1 MENKIKL
8 LYATNNNSKVYNMKR
23 RLANQPIEII
33 QLKELGIKI
42 NVNEDGKS
50 AVENAIKK
58 AQAYYERTK
67 IPTIAG
73 DSSLFIDGIPNDSQP
88 GLFVRRVNGKV
99 LSDDEMIEYYTK
111 LIESIGGESTG
122 YYVTGLALITDH
134 GLFTT
139 EISEDK
145 FILSSTT
152 SNNNHRGNPLDV
164 MTIDPVSQK
173 FYTDMTDDD
182 FKNLGQIFDKECI
195 AFIEK
200 NLLNKTKIKS
210 RIANR
215 K

>member
-1 MENKIKL
+1 MKL
-8 LYATNNNSKVYNMKR
+8 LYATSNNSKVYNMRR
-23 RLANQPIEII
+23 RLKNIPIEII
-33 QLKELGIKI
+33 TPKELGIKV
-42 NVNEDGKS
+42 NVIEDGKN

-58 AQAYYERTK
+58 AQAYYEETK

-73 DSSLFIDGIPNDSQP
+73 DSGLFIDGIPDDKQP

-99 LSDDEMIEYYTK
+99 LSDDKMIEYYK
-111 LIESIGGESTG
+111 ELIESIGGKSTG
-122 YYVTGLALITDH
+122 YYVTGLALITEQ

-145 FILSSTT
+145 FILSSTI

-182 FKNLGQIFDKECI
+182 FESLGHIFDKECVK
-195 AFIEK
+195 FLEE
-200 NLLNKTKIKS
+200 NLLKESKELQKS
-210 RIANR
+210 KCQKN
-215 K
+215 

>member
-1 MENKIKL
+1 MKL
-8 LYATNNNSKVYNMKR
+8 LYATNNNSKVYNMRR
-23 RLANQPIEII
+23 RLENIPIEII
-33 QLKELGIKI
+33 TPKELGIKV
-42 NVNEDGKS
+42 NVIEDGKT

-58 AQAYYERTK
+58 AQAYYEETK

-73 DSSLFIDGIPNDSQP
+73 DSGLFIDGIPSDKQP
-88 GLFVRRVNGKV
+88 GLFVRRVNDKV

-122 YYVTGLALITDH
+122 YYVTGLALITEE

-145 FILSSTT
+145 FILSSTI
-152 SNNNHRGNPLDV
+152 SKNNHRGNPLDV

-182 FKNLGQIFDKECI
+182 FKSLGHVFDKECVK
-195 AFIEK
+195 FLQE
-200 NLLNKTKIKS
+200 NLLNESKKLQKIQ
-210 RIANR
+210 
-215 K
+215 